1 MTRTFTKHQW
11 HGALGASAYK
21 PRPVTLAKISFDPEE
36 RAMAKKKARKQAK
49 RRTTSKRKPEM
60 AVATVA
66 LADLERRVA
75 GLERR
80 VTKIEG
86 FLGDDLSRVTN
97 GSKPTAAE
105 LPTVGP
111 LVDPE

>member
-1 MTRTFTKHQW
+1 
-11 HGALGASAYK
+11 L
-21 PRPVTLAKISFDPEE
+21 PRK
-36 RAMAKKKARKQAK
+36 
-49 RRTTSKRKPEM
+49 KRKPDNKM

>member
-1 MTRTFTKHQW
+1 MRTFTKHQW

-36 RAMAKKKARKQAK
+36 RAMAKRKAKKQFLP
-49 RRTTSKRKPEM
+49 RRKRKPDNKM

-105 LPTVGP
+105 LPKVEP

>member
-1 MTRTFTKHQW
+1 VTRTFTKHQW

-66 LADLERRVA
+66 LADLERRVS
-75 GLERR
+75 
-80 VTKIEG
+80 KIEG